1 MSKCPFSFMHKKHKP
16 TEGVSDLLTKSGK
29 QQVILD
35 LDGTGVEDQMTFISF
50 SKEDLK
56 IVKHFK
62 PLLSKNYKE
71 IVDEFYKSIM
81 ANEYLSRIVENNSTI
96 GRLKGTLVRHLVE
109 MLDAKFDRQY
119 IEKRVRIAD
128 VHYQI
133 GLDPK
138 WYIGAFQLLQNI
150 VLDTV
155 YSSLEDK
162 RDYSLFSKAL
172 SKIFNLEQQI
182 VLEHYYNRNIE
193 AINRR
198 ITQQAEVQKQIG
210 EAIEVVAST
219 TEEISASMEEV
230 NSSSEEIFTSMV
242 KTAEHSKDTEDL
254 ANEGYSK
261 MLQLGEDLLDMR
273 EKGFSMVEYV
283 KELGDSTKEIQ
294 GFANLIKDVADQTN
308 LLSLNAAIEAAR
320 AGDHG
325 RGFSVVAE
333 EIRKLAGQTK
343 ESVDYIGSLVKRNN
357 DNLERVITTL
367 DTIEGVLKKSLEGS
381 AETRDSFE
389 RIVESMSKSRELIDA
404 STEEISMLTE
414 VISQVSQSTE
424 GLVSTMEDLQS
435 STRETI
441 D

>member
-198 ITQQAEVQKQIG
+198 ITQQAEVQRQIG

-230 NSSSEEIFTSMV
+230 NSSSEEIANSMG
-242 KTAEHSKDTEDL
+242 KTAEHSRATETL
-254 ANEGYSK
+254 AKEGFSK
-261 MLQLGEDLLDMR
+261 MLQLSEDLDDMR
-273 EKGFSMVEYV
+273 VRGRDMIDYV
-283 KELGDSTKEIQ
+283 KELSQSTKEIQ
-294 GFANLIKDVADQTN
+294 GFADIIKDVADQTN

-320 AGDHG
+320 AGEHG
-325 RGFSVVAE
+325 RGFSVVAD

-343 ESVDYIGSLVKRNN
+343 ESVEYIGLSIKKNN
-357 DNLERVITTL
+357 SNLEKVVTTL
-367 DTIEGVLKKSLEGS
+367 QILEGVLKKSVEGS
-381 AETRDSFE
+381 VETKDSFE
-389 RIVESMSKSRELIDA
+389 QIVESMEKSRELVDF
-404 STEEISMLTE
+404 STEEIKLLTE
-414 VISQVSQSTE
+414 IISQVSQSIE
-424 GLVSTMEDLQS
+424 ELVTTMENLHS
-435 STRETI
+435 STKETLE
-441 D
+441 